1 MNDDPLFA
9 RPMPQKIGRY
19 LIQAPLGQG
28 GMAMVYRAID
38 PRFEREVAVKI
49 LPHELVPDSQFRER
63 FDREAKMIAA
73 LEHPF
78 IVPVHDFGEQDGQPY
93 LVMRLMS
100 GGTLGDRLEGGPL
113 PLPKIAQIVQ
123 RLSSA
128 LEEAHKRGVIHRD
141 LKPGNVLFDQYDL
154 AYLSDFGIAR
164 MTERPSTLTGGS
176 AMGTPG
182 YMSPEQIEGKPVD
195 GRADIYALG
204 VLTYEMVTGQKPFDA
219 DTPMMVMV
227 KQMTETAPRL
237 ADARADLPMEYDLL
251 LERTMAREPEKRP
264 SSAQEVSDLLF
275 AATRASRQSEP
286 PTMVASSP
294 PPVTPPTQ
302 IAAEPVPKAD
312 PEPPAETVIQPPAYE
327 TKSVL
332 MIPCPNCQQ
341 PVDIHNHGK
350 SVHCLSCG
358 SDFVLLGHTCPV
370 CYHYHDEETAVC
382 QQCGEGINRV
392 CRECYTANWGGDE
405 LCAKCGTSL
414 DIFSMMYNHSSQATA
429 DRLQKQMREAANF
442 KKIEE
447 EASRKRMEE
456 MQEIERERRAEI
468 YRRRQKRQR
477 EERMMLFTVVGILL
491 VVVLSTLFYFLFF

>member
-1 MNDDPLFA
+1 
-9 RPMPQKIGRY
+9 
-19 LIQAPLGQG
+19 
-28 GMAMVYRAID
+28 MAVVYRAID

-49 LPHELVPDSQFRER
+49 LPHELMPDPQFRQR

-100 GGTLGDRLEGGPL
+100 GGTLGDRLEGEPL
-113 PLPKIAQIVQ
+113 PLPKVAQIVQ

-227 KQMTETAPRL
+227 KQMTEQAPRL
-237 ADARADLPMEYDLL
+237 ADARADLPIEYDLL
-251 LERTMAREPEKRP
+251 LERTMAREPDKRP
-264 SSAQEVSDLLF
+264 SSAEEVSELLF

-286 PTMVASSP
+286 PTMVAGSP
-294 PPVTPPTQ
+294 PPETPTKVVTHM
-302 IAAEPVPKAD
+302 A
-312 PEPPAETVIQPPAYE
+312 PEPPPEIVTPLPVYE

-332 MIPCPNCQQ
+332 MIPCPQCQQ
-341 PVDIHNHGK
+341 PVDIHDHGE
-350 SVHCLSCG
+350 SVHCPSCNNV
-358 SDFVLLGHTCPV
+358 FVLVGHTCPT
-370 CYHYHDEETAVC
+370 CYHYHERETAVC
-382 QQCGEGINRV
+382 RQCGESINRV

-405 LCAKCGTSL
+405 LCAKCGASL
-414 DIFSMMYNHSSQATA
+414 DIFAMMTTHSSQATA
-429 DRLQKQMREAANF
+429 DRLQKQMQEAATF

-456 MQEIERERRAEI
+456 MQAIERERRTEI
-468 YRRRQKRQR
+468 YHRRQKRQR
-477 EERMMLFTVVGILL
+477 EERMMLFAAVGFLL
-491 VVVLSTLFYFLFF
+491 IVVLSTLVYFLIF